1 MNRLIQN
8 LAGFVL
14 WSLALVLPL
23 SAMADNVYRLHQG
36 DTVQV
41 SVWKEDALQLKVNVL
56 PDGSI
61 TYPLVG
67 RLDVAGLSTTE
78 VEQKITQKLKA
89 YLADPV
95 VTVVVAGTEG
105 NRVYVL
111 GKVLKPGMVTLDGPM
126 TVLQVLS
133 IAGGLDKFADG
144 DSIKVLRGSGNDQ
157 KVLSVHYSDLLK
169 GHDLGSNF
177 VLQAGDTILV
187 P

>member
-1 MNRLIQN
+1 MNRLILN
-8 LAGFVL
+8 LTSFIV
-14 WSLALVLPL
+14 WSLALFLPL
-23 SAMADNVYRLHQG
+23 SAMAGDVYRLHQG

-67 RLDVAGLSTTE
+67 RLDVAGLNTTE

-111 GKVLKPGMVTLDGPM
+111 GKVLKPGVVTLDGPM

-144 DSIKVLRGSGNDQ
+144 DSIKVLRGNGNDQ
-157 KVLSVHYSDLLK
+157 QVLSVHYNDLLK
-169 GHDLGSNF
+169 GRDLGSNL

>member
-1 MNRLIQN
+1 MDR
-8 LAGFVL
+8 FVL
-14 WSLALVLPL
+14 KLIKLAVWSLALFLPF
-23 SAMADNVYRLHQG
+23 SAMAGDVYRLHQG

-67 RLDVAGLSTTE
+67 RLDVAGLTTTE
-78 VEQKITQKLKA
+78 VEQKITEKLKA

-95 VTVVVAGTEG
+95 VTVVVAATDG

-111 GKVLKPGMVTLDGPM
+111 GKVLKPGVVPLDGPM

-144 DSIKVLRGSGNDQ
+144 DSIKVLRGQGNAQ
-157 KVLSVHYSDLLK
+157 QVLPVHYSDLLK
-169 GHDLGSNF
+169 GRDLSGNIM
-177 VLQAGDTILV
+177 LQAGDTIMV

>member
-1 MNRLIQN
+1 MNRLILN
-8 LAGFVL
+8 LAGFVV
-14 WSLALVLPL
+14 WSLALFLPL
-23 SAMADNVYRLHQG
+23 SAMAGDVYRLHQG

-78 VEQKITQKLKA
+78 VEKKITEKLKA

-95 VTVVVAGTEG
+95 VTVVVAATDG

-111 GKVLKPGMVTLDGPM
+111 GKVLKPGVVTLDAPM
-126 TVLQVLS
+126 TVLQALS

-144 DSIKVLRGSGNDQ
+144 DSIKVLRGQGADQ
-157 KVLSVHYSDLLK
+157 QVLSVHYGDLLK
-169 GHDLGSNF
+169 GKSLNNNIL
-177 VLQAGDTILV
+177 LQAGDTILV